1 MLFAGCAPKNYDYI
15 SSDSSIS
22 TSKRIE
28 LHIYPQDSYYCG
40 PSSLATVFKKEQIVF
55 NYDDLSQHTFTPGL
69 KGTLQPQMKAAA
81 RKYGLI
87 PYETG
92 KSLKDIL
99 LELSND
105 TSVIVLFNLGLKTVP
120 VWHYSVVTGYD
131 KAEKKV
137 FLSAPNGSETW
148 MSFEE
153 FETFFERG
161 GSWAISLIKPP
172 KLPKTS
178 SENNIIAAIL
188 DMYEINQKEVA
199 KQAAVSHLSNNPASY
214 QTMVLLANIY
224 LKEDDYRSAAFM
236 YNEILKIKPKE
247 PSILNNLAAALLK
260 QKKYDEAKKYAIEA
274 VKIGG
279 KFAQNYQNTL
289 DEIEKAIKEQK

>member
-1 MLFAGCAPKNYDYI
+1 MP
-15 SSDSSIS
+15 
-22 TSKRIE
+22 SKRAKP
-28 LHIYPQDSYYCG
+28 HIYPQDSYHCG
-40 PSSLATVFKKEQIVF
+40 PSSLATVFEKERIAF
-55 NYDDLSQHTFTPGL
+55 DYSDLLKHTFTPGL
-69 KGTLQPQMKAAA
+69 KGTLQPQMKATA

-105 TSVIVLFNLGLKTVP
+105 TSVIVLFNLGLKTLP

-131 KAEKKV
+131 KIEKKV
-137 FLSAPNGSETW
+137 FLSAPNGLETW

-161 GSWAISLIKPP
+161 GKWGISLIKPP
-172 KLPKTS
+172 KLPQTS
-178 SENNIIAAIL
+178 TESDIIAAIL
-188 DMYEINQKEVA
+188 DMYEIDQKEIA
-199 KQAAVSHLSNNPASY
+199 KQAAVAHLSNNPSSY
-214 QTMVLLANIY
+214 AAMVLVANIY

-236 YNEILKIKPKE
+236 YNEILKIMPDE
-247 PSILNNLAAALLK
+247 PSVLNNLATSLLK
-260 QKKYDEAKKYAIEA
+260 QKKYDEAKKYALKA

-279 KFAQNYQNTL
+279 KFVQNYQNTL
-289 DEIEKAIKEQK
+289 SEIEKAIKEQK